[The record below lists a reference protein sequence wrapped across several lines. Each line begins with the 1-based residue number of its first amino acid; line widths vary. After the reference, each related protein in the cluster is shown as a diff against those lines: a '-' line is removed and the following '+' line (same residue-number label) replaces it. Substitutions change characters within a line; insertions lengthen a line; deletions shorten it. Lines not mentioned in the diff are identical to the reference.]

1 METIN
6 KNDFKN
12 TRKSLLDWTEVKDN
26 KLVLKKSIVDNL
38 NGDEDTL
45 AYLEGVIK
53 TVPMFDN
60 PTKISDFNYEYVNDK
75 LVNIDTG
82 KPFHWVNQSHY
93 DALGDTIFRHIQ
105 ELMIQQGLEEI
116 FLPLN
121 NKGVGPFNNIFVSK
135 NWQTA
140 KKLMLIIQG
149 SGAVRAGQ
157 WARAVC
163 INDRLS
169 IGSILPYLERCQKED
184 ISVIV
189 FNPNLNTGPKDKKQI
204 DYKSFLE
211 TGKQT
216 SKKYE
221 EKRIPGSNSPR
232 EHCLYVWDNFVS
244 KSSAEFIVAVAHSAG
259 GDSIQNVV
267 DARGDETLKRLCGIA
282 FTDSVHSVSSKDA
295 KHVKHFMQKRC
306 RNWVTSKSPLD
317 TPIRKRDNDCLCVS
331 AGHDTHEYTS
341 GTAIESVFR
350 YLLHKIDIF
359 LTEDPSST
367 NYEDKDNFFK

>member
-1 METIN
+1 METT

-12 TRKSLLDWTEVKDN
+12 TRKSILDWTELKDK
-26 KLVLKKSIVDNL
+26 KLVLKKSIQDSVD
-38 NGDEDTL
+38 EETF
-45 AYLEGVIK
+45 AYLQSVIK
-53 TVPMFDN
+53 TIPMFDN
-60 PTKISDFNYEYVNDK
+60 PSKISDFNYEYVNDK

-105 ELMIQQGLEEI
+105 ELMIQGGLEEI
-116 FLPLN
+116 LLPLDHHD
-121 NKGVGPFNNIFVSK
+121 VGPFNNIFVSK

-169 IGSILPYLERCQKED
+169 IGSILPYLDRCLKED
-184 ISVIV
+184 MAVIV
-189 FNPNLNTGPKDKKQI
+189 FNPNLNTGPRDKKQI
-204 DYKSFLE
+204 DCKSFLE
-211 TGKQT
+211 TGKTT

-232 EHCLYVWDNFVS
+232 EHCLYVWDKFVG
-244 KSSAEFIVAVAHSAG
+244 KSNAEFVVAVAHSAG
-259 GDSIQNVV
+259 GDAIQNVV
-267 DARGDETLKRLCGIA
+267 DTRGEETLKRLCGIA
-282 FTDSVHSVSSKDA
+282 FTDSVHSVSSKDS

-306 RNWVTSKSPLD
+306 RNWVTSKTSLD
-317 TPIRKRDNDCLCVS
+317 TPVRKRDHDCLCVS

-341 GTAIESVFR
+341 GTAIESVFKF
-350 YLLHKIDIF
+350 LMHKIDIF
-359 LTEDPSST
+359 LTEDPTSC
-367 NYEDKDNFFK
+367 NYETKDNFFV